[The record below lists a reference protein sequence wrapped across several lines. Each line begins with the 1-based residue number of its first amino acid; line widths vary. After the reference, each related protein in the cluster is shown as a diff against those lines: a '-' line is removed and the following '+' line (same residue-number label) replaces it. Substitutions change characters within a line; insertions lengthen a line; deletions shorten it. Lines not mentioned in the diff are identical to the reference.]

1 MARSDM
7 KVRDEIPE
15 HFASIE
21 EAAQF
26 WDSHDLSDYWD
37 MTEAAEF
44 DVDLTSRRYL
54 VALDPALVNQL
65 TEAARRR
72 GVTTET
78 LINLWLAEKLRQP
91 VG

>member
-1 MARSDM
+1 MARSDT
-7 KVRDEIPE
+7 KTRDEIPE
-15 HFASIE
+15 HFASLE

-37 MTEAAEF
+37 ATDAAEF

-54 VALDPALVNQL
+54 VALDPGLVSQL
-65 TEAARRR
+65 AEEARRR

-78 LINLWLAEKLRQP
+78 LINLWLAERLREP
-91 VG
+91 AG